1 MVRKT
6 DICSMDLLSHA
17 LVGAAIGEGIV
28 GKRIGRRGMV
38 LGAVTALL
46 PDLDAFGHFFL
57 SNADQL
63 AFHRGITH
71 SLLFAALLALL
82 LARVFRRW
90 FSAAEIHFVQWISL
104 FGLSLLSH
112 LFLDILTCYGTGL
125 LEPFSHHRV
134 SLDTI
139 FVADPFFTLPMLAS
153 VSIVLIG
160 YRNPR
165 KRRWWNL
172 AGLGFGAAYLAF
184 TCLNHLHVHTLMSR
198 AFAAKGLSSLEF
210 TVTPTPMNNLLW
222 MAYSRDSTGAWIG
235 YHSLLD
241 PDESIDFH
249 RLERNDSLLAPFE
262 SDPALA
268 VLRRF
273 SKGNYAVTQHGN
285 HLYFNDLRFGQVSS
299 WDSLDSEFAMRYD
312 FGPGADNSRPLN
324 RMRFSEPKL
333 DVFWELVHRVRGK

>member
-6 DICSMDLLSHA
+6 DLCSMDLLSHA

-38 LGAVTALL
+38 VGAVTALL
-46 PDLDAFGHFFL
+46 PDLDALGHFFL
-57 SNADQL
+57 SDAGQL
-63 AFHRGITH
+63 ALHRGITH
-71 SLLFAALLALL
+71 SLLVAALLPLF
-82 LARVFRRW
+82 LAWIFRRW
-90 FSAAEIHFVQWISL
+90 FPAAEVSYVRWVSL
-104 FGLSLLSH
+104 SGLSLLSH
-112 LFLDILTCYGTGL
+112 LLLDVLTCYGTGL

-139 FVADPFFTLPMLAS
+139 FVADPFFTLPILAT
-153 VSIVLIG
+153 VCMVLIR

-165 KRRWWNL
+165 KRMWWNL
-172 AGLGFGAAYLAF
+172 AGLGTGAAYLAF
-184 TCLNHLHVHTLMSR
+184 TCLNHHYVHALMSR
-198 AFAAKGLSSLEF
+198 ALAAKGFPFTEF

-222 MAYSRDSTGAWIG
+222 MAYSKDATGAWIG

-241 PDESIDFH
+241 TSESIDFH
-249 RLERNDSLLAPFE
+249 RLERHDSLLAPFE

-268 VLRRF
+268 VLKRL
-273 SKGNYAVTQHGN
+273 SKGNYVVTQHGS
-285 HLYFNDLRFGQVSS
+285 HIYFNDLRFGQVSS

-324 RMRFSEPKL
+324 RMRFSEPKS